1 MGMKA
6 AIVTD
11 NLSLK
16 SFGSMLG
23 FKVFFWNE
31 MSENNNHLASELVK
45 LLGFQ
50 DGKIL
55 DTTDF
60 ELVFVHVGGNTTIN
74 GFKDIELV
82 NHLVGDL
89 LHMCQSESDVGSRL
103 HTSVILSYGATVG
116 DNDLEFSVS
125 NDHHKNE
132 NDLSHL
138 CPRQSYMTKGGK
150 LRENIRYF

>member
-1 MGMKA
+1 MKA
-6 AIVTD
+6 AIITD
-11 NLSLK
+11 NVSLK

-31 MSENNNHLASELVK
+31 MSKNEDPLASELVK

-50 DGKIL
+50 NGKIQ
-55 DTTDF
+55 DTSDF
-60 ELVFVHVGGNTTIN
+60 DLVFVHVGANTTIN

-89 LHMCQSESDVGSRL
+89 LNMCQSESDVGSRL
-103 HTSVILSYGATVG
+103 HSSVILSYGPTVG

-125 NDHHKNE
+125 NTNHKNDNE
-132 NDLSHL
+132 LSHL
-138 CPRQSYMTKGGK
+138 IPRQSYMTKGGK
-150 LRENIRYF
+150 LRENIR